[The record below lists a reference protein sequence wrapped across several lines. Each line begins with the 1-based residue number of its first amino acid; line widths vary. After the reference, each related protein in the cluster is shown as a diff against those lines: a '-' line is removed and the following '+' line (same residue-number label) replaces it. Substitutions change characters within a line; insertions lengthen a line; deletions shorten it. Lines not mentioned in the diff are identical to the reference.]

1 MMFSSPW
8 VAGSASSKPIGNN
21 ERLRAFNQA
30 RRTWA
35 AAIRAAALVASAPVA
50 AAHHSANKGA
60 LSDEARAELREAFDG
75 LDVEG
80 IWPRPNRRG
89 DGVPP
94 ETATR
99 LRGFVR
105 AGNGTI
111 SFEELAGVMA
121 SLGHGEEALAVFK
134 EVSRRFEF
142 CAAMGNQSTPSTA
155 ALDARSTYSTPTA
168 TRG

>member
-1 MMFSSPW
+1 MSHLLAVKPDDRWDVDDVLSSPW
-8 VAGSASSKPIGNN
+8 VAGSASSVPIGNN

-80 IWPRPNRRG
+80 
-89 DGVPP
+89 
-94 ETATR
+94 
-99 LRGFVR
+99 
-105 AGNGTI
+105 NGTV
-111 SFEELAGVMA
+111 SFAELAD
-121 SLGHGEEALAVFK
+121 HG
-134 EVSRRFEF
+134 
-142 CAAMGNQSTPSTA
+142 
-155 ALDARSTYSTPTA
+155 ARSALGEGGPKRLAKSSFAQVMGLHDGCDYLSTSFLLCGSKSTSF
-168 TRG
+168 RV

>member
-1 MMFSSPW
+1 MKPDDRWDVEDVLASPW

-50 AAHHSANKGA
+50 AAHHSATGT

-80 IWPRPNRRG
+80 
-89 DGVPP
+89 
-94 ETATR
+94 
-99 LRGFVR
+99 
-105 AGNGTI
+105 NGTI
-111 SFEELAGVMA
+111 SFAELAEVMA

-134 EVSRRFEF
+134 EVHGSAKGAITFDESRAVWKSRF
-142 CAAMGNQSTPSTA
+142 AAPHA
-155 ALDARSTYSTPTA
+155 VDAT
-168 TRG
+168 